1 MEDVSNRINKM
12 FQTLFKEEIHPFF
25 TDLRKVYKTAQTYR
39 DHMIQYIKHD
49 IEYKPITTVP
59 DGIKIEPKYKVLGED
74 MLHKL
79 DKEISN
85 VMNYNKILKIVSFMS
100 QYILQS
106 NIMNPD
112 ELYKRICKEDTINIM
127 IIGGG
132 PAGLFLACYLHLY
145 YNETKMNSSPRVNVV
160 MYDNRIDK
168 PGFRK
173 PYNRQR
179 LFSTA
184 SNYLNLIIPKLYC
197 WSEKEQ
203 KDYIMVNI
211 FMLEYILYMIATTH
225 YKIPMIYDNYSWDD
239 YINIIDKGKFDVV
252 FDCTGGRLNHDIINI
267 TDMDMK
273 WLNNINL
280 YDSIIKRKL
289 DVNKEMNLVL
299 LNNDSNHIVNY
310 FYGSL
315 TLHHNDESLTFQDKF
330 DFDVMDKEDL
340 MYLNKMKGTY
350 FNYKTALHLIQ
361 GIKDDNTRNFLYT
374 IMQNKNDEHIFTFDV
389 WGIYIR
395 HAIKISEVFKV
406 KNRDV
411 LMVGMGDTIFHS
423 HFITGAGL
431 NRIFDFSV
439 KCANL
444 LTNLRE

>member
-12 FQTLFKEEIHPFF
+12 FQTLFKEENHPFF

-49 IEYKPITTVP
+49 VKYQPITTIP
-59 DGIKIEPKYKVLGED
+59 DGIEIEPKYKVLSED

-85 VMNYNKILKIVSFMS
+85 VMNHNKILKIVSTMS

-106 NIMNPD
+106 NVKNENDM
-112 ELYKRICKEDTINIM
+112 YKKMSKDTINIM
-127 IIGGG
+127 IIGSG

-145 YNETKMNSSPRVNVV
+145 YNETKMNSSPRVNVFL
-160 MYDNRIDK
+160 YDNRIDK

-184 SNYLNLIIPKLYC
+184 SNYLNLLIPKLYC
-197 WSEKEQ
+197 WGEKEQ

-211 FMLEYILYMIATTH
+211 FMLEYILYMIAHTH
-225 YKIPMIYDNYSWDD
+225 YNIPMIYNDYSWDD
-239 YINIIDKGKFDVV
+239 YKKIIDIGQFDVV
-252 FDCTGGRLNHDIINI
+252 FDCTGGRLKHNIIQLNDI
-267 TDMDMK
+267 DMK
-273 WLNNINL
+273 WLNDINM
-280 YDSIIKRKL
+280 YDSVIKRKL
-289 DVNKEMNLVL
+289 DIDKDHNLVI
-299 LNNDSNHIVNY
+299 LNNDSNHIINY

-315 TLHHNDESLTFQDKF
+315 TVHHNDDSLTFHDKF
-330 DFDVMDKEDL
+330 DVDIMDKEDL
-340 MYLNKMKGTY
+340 IFFNKLKGHNY
-350 FNYKTALHLIQ
+350 NYKTTIHLIK
-361 GIKDDNTRNFLYT
+361 GIKDDNTRNFLYS
-374 IMQNKNDEHIFTFDV
+374 ILQNKYDEYIFTFDV

-395 HAIKISEVFKV
+395 HAIKISQVFKV
-406 KNRDV
+406 KNREV
-411 LMVGMGDTIFHS
+411 LMIGAGDTIFHS

-444 LTNLRE
+444 LTNLRN